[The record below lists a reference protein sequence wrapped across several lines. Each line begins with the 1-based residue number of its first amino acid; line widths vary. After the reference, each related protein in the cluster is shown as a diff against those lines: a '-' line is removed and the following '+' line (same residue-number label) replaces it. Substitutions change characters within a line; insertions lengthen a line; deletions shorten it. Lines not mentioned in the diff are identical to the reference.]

1 METFGRCSQNEA
13 TGRGCNTDIVEIGMP
28 LIGAEQGIGAIVVK
42 STLKPVPQI
51 RTDLRGFEKMV
62 SYLSVDHDVTYM
74 TRLFLVA

>member
-1 METFGRCSQNEA
+1 
-13 TGRGCNTDIVEIGMP
+13 MP